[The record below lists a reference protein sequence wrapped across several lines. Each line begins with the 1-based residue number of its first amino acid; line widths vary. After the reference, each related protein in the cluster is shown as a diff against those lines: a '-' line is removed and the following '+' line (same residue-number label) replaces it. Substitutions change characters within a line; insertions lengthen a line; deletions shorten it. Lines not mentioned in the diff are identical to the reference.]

1 MASCCYSEKRKE
13 TRRIDLSELT
23 RNIELTYD
31 EVIIYYDLFGEITP
45 TCMYLYTY
53 IYIYVEYSMNM
64 LSLKE

>member
-53 IYIYVEYSMNM
+53 IYM
-64 LSLKE
+64 